1 MLTDT
6 EDTAKQADF
15 GSSPGWWRAPGGLH
29 EAFVTAVP
37 LMISSL
43 SWTVMNFIDRL
54 FLLNYS
60 ADAVAAA
67 LPSGIMAFTVICF
80 PLGVASYVST
90 FVAQYFGA
98 GRHAKIGQVVWQAV
112 WIGVATVPWSLA
124 FIPLAPALFEQGDN
138 GAAIV
143 ALEIDYFRSLS
154 YSGAAIVLSG
164 ALSAHF
170 NGLGRVRTVMIVD
183 ASAAGLNVVLDYFWI
198 FGLMGFPRWGIAG
211 AGWATTVALW
221 AKTAVYLWLFLR
233 RGERER
239 FGTWTGRRFDLGV
252 TRRLLRFGAVSGLQM
267 MLEVAAFGLFT
278 LLVGRLGSEALAAT
292 SLAFN
297 VNNFAFMPVYGVG
310 IAASTMV
317 GRRLGEERPD
327 LAARSTWSCLFWGL
341 AYMGT
346 ICLFYVAL
354 PDLTLMPYGMSG
366 ADATNYENLHAVSV
380 VLLRFLAAFGL
391 LDALNIILS
400 GTLKGAGD
408 VRFVLVSSIA
418 IAVACVFA
426 TWAGIAAGGGLIWC
440 WSVLTA
446 WVLGL
451 AAAFFFR
458 FRQGRWKS
466 LRVIE
471 PAMGE

>member
-6 EDTAKQADF
+6 DETTKHSDF
-15 GSSPGWWRAPGGLH
+15 HSSPGWWRAPGGLR

-43 SWTVMNFIDRL
+43 SWTVMNFIDRI
-54 FLLNYS
+54 FLLSYS
-60 ADAVAAA
+60 PDAVAAA
-67 LPSGIMAFTVICF
+67 LPAGILAFTVICF

-90 FVAQYFGA
+90 FVAQYYGA
-98 GRHAKIGQVVWQAV
+98 GRHAKIGPVVWQAV
-112 WIGVATVPWSLA
+112 WIGVAAVPWSLA
-124 FIPLAPALFEQGDN
+124 FLPLAPTLFAHGDN
-138 GAAIV
+138 GPAVI
-143 ALEIDYFRSLS
+143 ALEIEYFRALS

-170 NGLGRVRTVMIVD
+170 SGQGRVRTVMLVD
-183 ASAAGLNVVLDYFWI
+183 ASAAALNVVLDYFWI
-198 FGLMGFPRWGIAG
+198 FGLMGFPRWGVAG

-221 AKTAVYLWLFLR
+221 MKTVVYLWLFLR
-233 RGERER
+233 RNERER
-239 FGTWTGRRFDLGV
+239 FATWSGRRFDWSV

-297 VNNFAFMPVYGVG
+297 VNNFAFMPVWGVG

-317 GRRLGEERPD
+317 GRRLGEERSD

-341 AYMGT
+341 AYMGS

-354 PDLTLMPYGMSG
+354 PDLTLMPYGLYGS
-366 ADATNYENLHAVSV
+366 DATDYASLHATSV

-391 LDALNIILS
+391 LDALNVILS
-400 GTLKGAGD
+400 GALKGAGD
-408 VRFVLVSSIA
+408 VRFILVSSIA
-418 IAVACVFA
+418 IAAAGVVA
-426 TWAGIAAGGGLIWC
+426 TWAGLRAGGGLIWC
-440 WSVLTA
+440 WTVLTA
-446 WVLGL
+446 WVLAL
-451 AAAFFFR
+451 AAAFLLR
-458 FRQGRWKS
+458 FLHGRWKS

-471 PAMGE
+471 PEVE